1 MFKVKLINSIA
12 PAGLAL
18 MPAERYQ
25 TGPEVDEPDALL
37 VRSRDLHGLELP
49 ASLAAIARAGI
60 GVNNIPVEECTR
72 RGIVVFNTP
81 GANANSVKELVVA
94 GMLLASRD
102 ILSGVSWAR
111 SLAGNGGE
119 VPGLVEKGKARFA
132 GPELRGKRLGVIG
145 LGAIG
150 VSVANSAAALG
161 MEVTGFDPFITV
173 EAAWGL
179 SRQVDRAPSLE
190 ALAAT
195 ADYLSIHVP
204 LLDTTRGMIDAR
216 LFAKMKRGARL
227 LNFARGSLVNRQD
240 LLQALDDGIV
250 SVYVTDFPDEALIAH
265 ERVLPIPHL
274 GASTPEA
281 EENCAAMAARQLV
294 DFLERG
300 NIRNSV
306 NFPLCELAMSGVQRL
321 LVANHNVPNML
332 SRITGLL
339 AESELNI
346 AEMLNKHLDGLAY
359 NIIDLDGK
367 INSETLGR
375 LREVAGV
382 IMVRVV

>member
-18 MPAERYQ
+18 MPAGRYQ
-25 TGPEVDEPDALL
+25 TGPEVEEPDALL
-37 VRSRDLHGLELP
+37 IRSRDLHGLELP
-49 ASLAAIARAGI
+49 ASLAAVVRAGI
-60 GVNNIPVEECTR
+60 GVNNIPLEECTR

-81 GANANSVKELVVA
+81 GANANSVKELVLA
-94 GMLLASRD
+94 GMLIASRD
-102 ILSGVSWAR
+102 ILSGVNWAR

-119 VPGLVEKGKARFA
+119 VPGLVEKGKSRFA
-132 GPELRGKRLGVIG
+132 GPELQGKRLAVIG

-150 VSVANSAAALG
+150 VSVANSATALG

-179 SRQVDRAPSLE
+179 SRQVARAPSLA
-190 ALAAT
+190 ALVAA
-195 ADYLSIHVP
+195 ADYVSIHVP
-204 LLDTTRGMIDAR
+204 LLEETRGMIDAR
-216 LFAKMKRGARL
+216 VFSKMKRGARL
-227 LNFARGSLVNRQD
+227 LNFARGSLVNGPD
-240 LLQALDDGIV
+240 LLQALDEGVV
-250 SVYVTDFPDEALIAH
+250 SVYVTDFPDEAIVAH

-281 EENCAAMAARQLV
+281 EENCATMAARQLM

-300 NIRNSV
+300 NICNSV
-306 NFPLCELAMSGVQRL
+306 NFPLCELAMSGAQRL
-321 LVANHNVPNML
+321 LVANRNVPNML
-332 SRITGLL
+332 SQITGLL

-346 AEMLNKHLDGLAY
+346 AEMLNKHRDGLAY

-367 INSETLGR
+367 IKTETLDR
-375 LREVAGV
+375 LREVTGV
-382 IMVRVV
+382 IMVRAL